1 MSPHVKTLFLP
12 QPSGSFGIWCKG
24 HESMDPSCLWSKVQ
38 AGAGRDVRSPIEHL
52 CDVMRR
58 KILLQ
63 DVQMM
68 TATFFIPSC
77 TTSFFKLLFWLSSI
91 MFNSS
96 LVNSFISCT
105 LLYFCCFLK
114 TQIIFILYLFILV
127 QENPLLFFFLLN
139 VSNLLLKK
147 NHNLSIFL
155 VSKTFIMDLCA
166 SVWLRDWL

>member
-68 TATFFIPSC
+68 TATFFFIPSC

-114 TQIIFILYLFILV
+114 TQIIFILYLFILA

-139 VSNLLLKK
+139 VSNL
-147 NHNLSIFL
+147 
-155 VSKTFIMDLCA
+155 CY
-166 SVWLRDWL
+166 

>member
-1 MSPHVKTLFLP
+1 MSTSEHTAHRTYSSRRPHWVTLMSTNRKLWLQFSQAHQKWTTEDWKNVTSCEDSRFLP

-38 AGAGRDVRSPIEHL
+38 AGAGWDVCSPIEHL
-52 CDVMRR
+52 CDVMRQ

-91 MFNSS
+91 LFNSS
-96 LVNSFISCT
+96 LVNSF
-105 LLYFCCFLK
+105 K
-114 TQIIFILYLFILV
+114 
-127 QENPLLFFFLLN
+127 
-139 VSNLLLKK
+139 SNL
-147 NHNLSIFL
+147 
-155 VSKTFIMDLCA
+155 CY
-166 SVWLRDWL
+166 